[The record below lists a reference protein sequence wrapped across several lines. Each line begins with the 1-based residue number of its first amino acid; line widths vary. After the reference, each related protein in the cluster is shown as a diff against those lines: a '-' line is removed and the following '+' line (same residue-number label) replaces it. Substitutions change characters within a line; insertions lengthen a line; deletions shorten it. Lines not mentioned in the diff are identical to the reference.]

1 MRIDFL
7 PFGVSLIQPSST
19 VVYSFRLIF
28 IFLVQSRRILIYVRH
43 YLECVFRGDA
53 IPNFDDIAITV
64 DLQTLE
70 VGKRYT
76 KRAIISAD

>member
-1 MRIDFL
+1 M
-7 PFGVSLIQPSST
+7 
-19 VVYSFRLIF
+19 
-28 IFLVQSRRILIYVRH
+28 IYVRH

-76 KRAIISAD
+76 KRAAIISAD